1 MFRACFALM
10 LFGADSFATAWTG
23 QPGLPWSEEE
33 LLAVKAKLVQIF
45 IKNKVVYKEYMKL
58 HPEKEKPD
66 WPVFLPNA
74 AKMLRLGFH
83 DCLTTEE
90 GGGGCNGCLNPTGMR
105 MNVEPGKNEVSA
117 SIPQNDKN
125 QIFPSVCRLS
135 LMGSQTT
142 MALVRLQT
150 SWRRSLSTQSSRA
163 RHPC

>member
-10 LFGADSFATAWTG
+10 LFGAGSFATAWTG

-105 MNVEPGKNEVSA
+105 MNVEPGKNEVSE
-117 SIPQNDKN
+117 SISQNSESYVL
-125 QIFPSVCRLS
+125 FSVCRSS

-150 SWRRSLSTQSSRA
+150 FWKRSL
-163 RHPC
+163 